1 MDRTMPS
8 KLPDLV
14 PQEDEPVL
22 LPQPSTATH
31 LRTSALS
38 PAYLPGQPQRP
49 SLRHTASS
57 AAELETPLGGTA
69 LAGQSGRNRSGS
81 LTSSSNDLNGPFGGS
96 AFGNAWLTNPGLAAK
111 PTKSA
116 LGHLNN
122 SSNPS
127 SFNSPSDSAAS
138 LGADDL
144 NFSTLDYLGLAD
156 PGDANAPPASAV
168 ELRTQAH
175 RAMAN
180 ANASATSRHRAST
193 VSNVGG
199 RPFRQSFTATSIYA
213 DDQSGY
219 SANEPEEVQQA
230 MSQLNVYDNHSID
243 GMYGAGAGAG
253 GKDAHRP
260 RASTIGAWDGPGRG
274 GRLGQLAS
282 IPQSPTYGHVGGH
295 QRLMSSFTSY
305 PPRSHSERDLARSR
319 ESSRGPRMSLSAHPS
334 RSGTPDVERGSS
346 TPQIPTRSLWI
357 GNLDVNA
364 TSDALLKV
372 FSAYGIIESVRL
384 LPEKVRSEQSE
395 HKADIVDLRLCQFLG
410 EGRCHQ
416 GPRRC
421 LE

>member
-1 MDRTMPS
+1 MPS
-8 KLPDLV
+8 KLPDLA
-14 PQEDEPVL
+14 PQDDEPVL
-22 LPQPSTATH
+22 LPQPNTATH

-69 LAGQSGRNRSGS
+69 LAGQGGRNRSGS
-81 LTSSSNDLNGPFGGS
+81 LTSSSNDLNGPFGGSS

-127 SFNSPSDSAAS
+127 SFNSPSDSAVS

-168 ELRTQAH
+168 ELRTQAQ
-175 RAMAN
+175 RAMVN

-199 RPFRQSFTATSIYA
+199 RPFQQSFTASSIYG
-213 DDQSGY
+213 DDQSVY
-219 SANEPEEVQQA
+219 SAGEPDEVQQA

-243 GMYGAGAGAG
+243 GLYGAGAG
-253 GKDAHRP
+253 GKDSHRP

-282 IPQSPTYGHVGGH
+282 IPQSPTYGHAVGH

-364 TSDALLKV
+364 TSDALLAV

-384 LPEKVRSEQSE
+384 LPEKVSYQAEKCR
-395 HKADIVDLRLCQFLG
+395 ADVVDLRVCQLLG
-410 EGRCHQ
+410 EG
-416 GPRRC
+416 
-421 LE
+421 